1 MKRRQVYL
9 VPGFFG
15 FSQLG
20 GFNYFQ
26 GVGDILRKALAQQD
40 FDVEIV
46 QCRTKPTASI
56 RHRADR
62 LVDEVCE
69 NGGLE
74 CDEIYFV
81 GHSTGGL
88 DARLLCTPKVRLRS
102 DTTIERSIVDR
113 TRAVVTVATPHY
125 GTPLASFF
133 MTFLGRQL
141 LELLTALATSRGGR
155 AGLLAAAQLVGLTQS
170 ARDLF
175 GRNRTRFLDSV
186 TKEVL
191 SLTTDVKDADAVWLY
206 LREIASDQGAMVQL
220 MPETMHLFNAAVT
233 DHPDISYSS
242 LVAVAPPP
250 PSGYRVGDIFSPIK
264 VALSGV
270 FSLLYN
276 ITAREHR
283 HYPYPHPGDELLE
296 PQENAMPFQLDSRSN
311 DGIVP
316 TLSQIYGRVIDIVI
330 ADHLDIVGQFTR
342 DDIPHGDWLPSGSH
356 FNLERL
362 EEAWERIALELVTA
376 SGSALI
382 SRCIP
387 PRTA

>member
-1 MKRRQVYL
+1 MRRQIYL

-26 GVGDILRKALAQQD
+26 GVGKALREALAQHD
-40 FDVEIV
+40 FDVEII

-74 CDEIYFV
+74 SDEIYFI

-102 DTTIERSIVDR
+102 DSTDERSIVDR
-113 TRAVVTVATPHY
+113 TRGVVTVATPHY

-133 MTFLGRQL
+133 MTLLGRQL
-141 LELLTALATSRGGR
+141 LELLTALATSRGGK
-155 AGLLAAAQLVGLTQS
+155 AGLVAAGQLVGFTQS

-175 GRNRTRFLDSV
+175 GRDRTQFLDYM
-186 TKEVL
+186 TKEVV
-191 SLTTDVKDADAVWLY
+191 SITTDEEDANAVWQY

-233 DHPDISYSS
+233 DHPDINYSS
-242 LVAVAPPP
+242 LVAVAPS
-250 PSGYRVGDIFSPIK
+250 PSRYGISDLFSPIR
-264 VALSGV
+264 VALSSI
-270 FSLLYN
+270 FSVLYT

-283 HYPYPHPGDELLE
+283 HYPYPRPEDEFLE
-296 PQENAMPFQLDSRSN
+296 PEFTALPFRLDSRSN

-316 TLSQIYGRVIDIVI
+316 SLSQVYGRVIDIVI
-330 ADHLDIVGQFTR
+330 ADHMDIVGQFTR
-342 DDIPHGDWLPSGSH
+342 DDAPHGDWLPSGSH
-356 FNLERL
+356 FNIERF
-362 EEAWERIALELVTA
+362 EESWGRIANEIVTA
-376 SGSALI
+376 SD
-382 SRCIP
+382 R
-387 PRTA
+387 

>member
-1 MKRRQVYL
+1 MGDLIMRRQIYL

-26 GVGDILRKALAQQD
+26 GVGKILREVLAQYN
-40 FDVEIV
+40 FDVEII

-56 RHRADR
+56 RHRANR

-69 NGGLE
+69 NGGLDS
-74 CDEIYFV
+74 DEIYFV

-88 DARLLCTPKVRLRS
+88 DARLLCTPKVRLRP
-102 DTTIERSIVDR
+102 DTTVERSIVDN
-113 TRAVVTVATPHY
+113 TRAVVTVATPHH

-133 MTFLGRQL
+133 MTILGRQL
-141 LELLTALATSRGGR
+141 LELLTALATSQGGR
-155 AGLLAAAQLVGLTQS
+155 LGLLAAAQLVGFSQS
-170 ARDLF
+170 ARDRL
-175 GRNRTRFLDSV
+175 GRDRTRLLDIVS
-186 TKEVL
+186 KEVV
-191 SLTTDVKDADAVWLY
+191 SLTTEERDADALWQY

-233 DHPDISYSS
+233 DHPDVRYSS
-242 LVAVAPPP
+242 LVTVAPPP
-250 PSGYRVGDIFSPIK
+250 PSGYRVSDLFSPIRA
-264 VALSGV
+264 ALSGV

-283 HYPYPHPGDELLE
+283 HYPYPRPDEDFLE
-296 PQENAMPFQLDSRSN
+296 KEENALSFQLDSRSN

-316 TLSQIYGRVIDIVI
+316 TLSQIHGRMIDIVK

-342 DDIPHGDWLPSGSH
+342 DDVPHGDWLPSGSH
-356 FNLERL
+356 FDLERL
-362 EEAWERIALELVTA
+362 EASWGGIAQEIVTA
-376 SGSALI
+376 SGK
-382 SRCIP
+382 
-387 PRTA
+387 